1 MGKNLE
7 VVMKSRF
14 VAGVILLCLSLVFSP
29 LAVMA
34 AQEIHLGTSTVGGIY
49 YSIGV
54 PITQVLNKYMP
65 EIHITPEI
73 TTGSTENI
81 RLLGQ
86 GKLELGLTVPY
97 KTVDAMNGKPPFGQK
112 IAVRTV
118 IRTIPVVNVFVVMA
132 NSDIKTYQ
140 DFKGKRVNLGQP
152 GGLDENALGILE
164 AYGLSKAD
172 IKWSVLG
179 VGQGVEALK
188 DGKMDAVI
196 TTIPLINQ
204 LKATHDIRI
213 LWPDEAHLDKM
224 IQKYPSWDKWLMPAG
239 MIKGIDKPMHV
250 PDFGSQ
256 LTCLESASPDLIYK
270 MTKNLMEHMDE
281 LTAMFVEY
289 RNLTKKMAATSLGVP
304 FHPGAAKYLKEAG
317 LMK

>member
-1 MGKNLE
+1 
-7 VVMKSRF
+7 MKFGGIGSVIVGCLCF
-14 VAGVILLCLSLVFSP
+14 VFLP

-34 AQEIHLGTSTVGGIY
+34 AAPQEIHLGTSTVGGIY

-54 PITQVLNKYMP
+54 PIAQVLNKYIP
-65 EIHITPEI
+65 EIQVTPEI
-73 TTGSTENI
+73 TSGSTENI

-86 GKLELGLTVPY
+86 GKLQLGLTVPH
-97 KTVDAMNGKPPFGQK
+97 KTVEAMNGKPPFGQK
-112 IAVRTV
+112 IPVRTV

-132 NSDIKTYQ
+132 NSDIKGYQ

-164 AYGLSKAD
+164 AYGITKND
-172 IKWSVLG
+172 IKWSVQG

-188 DGKMDAVI
+188 DGKFDAVI

-224 IQKYPSWDKWLMPAG
+224 VQKYPSWDKFLMPAG
-239 MIKGIDKPMHV
+239 TVKGIDKPILV

-256 LTCLESASPDLIYK
+256 LTCLEGASTDLIYK
-270 MTKNLMEHMDE
+270 VTKNLIEHLDE
-281 LTAMFVEY
+281 LTAMFSEY
-289 RNLTKKMAATSLGVP
+289 RNLNKKMAATSLGVP
-304 FHPGAAKYLKEAG
+304 FHPGAIKYFKEAG

>member
-1 MGKNLE
+1 MR
-7 VVMKSRF
+7 VHSIIIAIVFS
-14 VAGVILLCLSLVFSP
+14 ICLVFSSST
-29 LAVMA
+29 LSTA
-34 AQEIHLGTSTVGGIY
+34 AEEIHLGTSTVGGIY
-49 YSIGV
+49 YTIGV

-65 EIHITPEI
+65 EIHVTPEI
-73 TTGSTENI
+73 TSGSTENI

-97 KTVDAMNGKPPFGQK
+97 KTVDALNGKPPFGQK
-112 IAVRTV
+112 IPVRTV
-118 IRTIPVVNVFVVMA
+118 IRTIPVVNVFVVLA

-140 DFKGKRVNLGQP
+140 DFKGKRINLGQP
-152 GGLDENALGILE
+152 GGLDDNALGILQ
-164 AYGLSKAD
+164 AYGVTKKD

-224 IQKYPSWDKWLMPAG
+224 VASTMGWGKWLMPAG
-239 MIKGIDKPMHV
+239 TVKGVDKAMYV

-256 LTCLESASPDLIYK
+256 LTCLESASPTLIYNI
-270 MTKNLMEHMDE
+270 TKHLLEHLDE
-281 LTAMFVEY
+281 MKAMFSGY
-289 RNLTKKMAATSLGVP
+289 KDLTKEMAATSLGVP
-304 FHPGAAKYLKEAG
+304 FHPGAIKYLKEAG